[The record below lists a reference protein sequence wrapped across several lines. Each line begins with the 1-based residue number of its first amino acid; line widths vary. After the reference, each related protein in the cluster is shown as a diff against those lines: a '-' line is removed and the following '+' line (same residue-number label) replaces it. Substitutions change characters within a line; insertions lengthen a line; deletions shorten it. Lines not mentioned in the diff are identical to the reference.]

1 MPRGSFLLTL
11 TTAGSL
17 REARRIAKAAV
28 GSRACACVNIVP
40 NIHSIYRWKGRVE
53 ESGEFLLL
61 LKTHRRRLAALY
73 RVIRKN
79 HSYELPEILTLT
91 ISQGEKSYLKWIE
104 ASLTH

>member
-28 GSRACACVNIVP
+28 AARTCACVNIVP
-40 NIHSIYRWKGRVE
+40 NIRSIYRWKGRVE

-61 LKTHRRRLAALY
+61 LKTHRRKIAALT
-73 RVIRKN
+73 RVIRQH

-91 ISQGEKSYLKWIE
+91 VSQGEKSYLKWIE